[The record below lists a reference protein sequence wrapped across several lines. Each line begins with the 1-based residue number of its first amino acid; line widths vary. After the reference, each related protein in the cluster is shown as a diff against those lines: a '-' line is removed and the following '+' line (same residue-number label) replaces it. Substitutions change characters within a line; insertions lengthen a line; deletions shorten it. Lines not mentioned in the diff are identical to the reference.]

1 MNTKS
6 IEEVKEFE
14 NIIKKVYETE
24 KGLVLLRNILQ
35 NFKSYIDNF
44 CTFFT
49 DLNNALKTIYINTP
63 YYTFIDQFI
72 SKQIVIKNKFIDLN
86 KTMNQIYIK
95 TSEWKKIFE
104 PSKGQLIEYEKKKK
118 SYYHYEQ
125 KYNKSSKKDKKID
138 KNESKYT
145 KALTE
150 YIDIS
155 EKIFGPIEKSLRLSW
170 ELTNPVVSELING
183 ELKIC
188 ETISSNLNFFKDNDI
203 TKLNDI
209 QNEIKKFF
217 NFELFNVTN
226 KHRKLTRKISIKDI
240 LFEQNYNNTENVT
253 PKINT
258 FGSLSEEKLKEFF
271 DIEDD
276 LI

>member
-118 SYYHYEQ
+118 SY
-125 KYNKSSKKDKKID
+125 
-138 KNESKYT
+138 
-145 KALTE
+145 
-150 YIDIS
+150 
-155 EKIFGPIEKSLRLSW
+155 
-170 ELTNPVVSELING
+170 
-183 ELKIC
+183 
-188 ETISSNLNFFKDNDI
+188 
-203 TKLNDI
+203 
-209 QNEIKKFF
+209 
-217 NFELFNVTN
+217 
-226 KHRKLTRKISIKDI
+226 
-240 LFEQNYNNTENVT
+240 
-253 PKINT
+253 
-258 FGSLSEEKLKEFF
+258 
-271 DIEDD
+271 
-276 LI
+276 